1 MTRPAALVFAIA
13 LTTASVQA
21 QTPPVQT
28 PPAGQ
33 QPAGQQPAAA
43 QPPLGPNTWLIDSSH
58 TAAHFSVRHMMV
70 STVRGTLGR
79 VSGTVDYDG
88 KTVESVKAD
97 VTIDVA
103 GIDTGVKGRDDD
115 LRSNNFFDVATYP
128 TMTFKSK
135 RAEAAGE
142 GKFKLIGDLTIRGV
156 TKEVAVEVDGP
167 SPVIKQQNGALKAGA
182 SATTK
187 VNRRDFGLNYNRLI
201 EAGPVVGDEIN
212 IVIDIEINKRPA
224 GSQ

>member
-1 MTRPAALVFAIA
+1 MIRSATFVLATA
-13 LTTASVQA
+13 LTAASVLAQA
-21 QTPPVQT
+21 

-33 QPAGQQPAAA
+33 QPAAQQPAPA
-43 QPPLGPNTWLIDSSH
+43 QPPLGPNTWQIDSSH

-88 KTVESVKAD
+88 KTAESIKAD
-97 VTIDVA
+97 VTIDVT
-103 GIDTGVKGRDDD
+103 GIDTGVQARDND

-128 TMTFKSK
+128 TITFKSK
-135 RAEAAGE
+135 RVEPAGD
-142 GKFKLIGDLTIRGV
+142 GKFRVIGDLTMKGV
-156 TKEVAVEVDGP
+156 TKEVTLDVEA
-167 SPVIKQQNGALKAGA
+167 SPAIKQQNGALKAGA

-187 VNRRDFGLNYNRLI
+187 LNRRDFGLNYNRLI
-201 EAGPVVGDEIN
+201 EAGPVVGDDIS

>member
-1 MTRPAALVFAIA
+1 MIRSATFVLATA
-13 LTTASVQA
+13 LTAASVLA
-21 QTPPVQT
+21 QT

-33 QPAGQQPAAA
+33 QPAAQQPAPA
-43 QPPLGPNTWLIDSSH
+43 QPPLGPNTWQIDSSH

-88 KTVESVKAD
+88 KTAESIKAD
-97 VTIDVA
+97 VTIDVT
-103 GIDTGVKGRDDD
+103 GIDTGVQARDND

-128 TMTFKSK
+128 TITFKSK
-135 RAEAAGE
+135 RVEPAGD
-142 GKFKLIGDLTIRGV
+142 GKLRMIGDLTIKGV
-156 TKEVAVEVDGP
+156 NKEVTLEVET
-167 SPVIKQQNGALKAGA
+167 SPAIKQQNGALKAGA

-187 VNRRDFGLNYNRLI
+187 LNRRDFGLNYNRLI
-201 EAGPVVGDEIN
+201 EAGPVVGDDIS

>member
-1 MTRPAALVFAIA
+1 MIRSATFVLATA
-13 LTTASVQA
+13 LTAASVLA
-21 QTPPVQT
+21 QT

-33 QPAGQQPAAA
+33 QPAAQQPAPA
-43 QPPLGPNTWLIDSSH
+43 QPPLGPNTWQIDSSH

-88 KTVESVKAD
+88 KTAESIKAD
-97 VTIDVA
+97 VTIDVT
-103 GIDTGVKGRDDD
+103 GIDTGVQARDND

-128 TMTFKSK
+128 TITFKSK
-135 RAEAAGE
+135 RVEPAGD
-142 GKFKLIGDLTIRGV
+142 GKLRMIGDLTIKGV
-156 TKEVAVEVDGP
+156 TKEVTLEVET
-167 SPVIKQQNGALKAGA
+167 SPAIKQQNGALKAGA

-187 VNRRDFGLNYNRLI
+187 LNRRDFGLNYNRLI
-201 EAGPVVGDEIN
+201 EAGPVVGDDIS